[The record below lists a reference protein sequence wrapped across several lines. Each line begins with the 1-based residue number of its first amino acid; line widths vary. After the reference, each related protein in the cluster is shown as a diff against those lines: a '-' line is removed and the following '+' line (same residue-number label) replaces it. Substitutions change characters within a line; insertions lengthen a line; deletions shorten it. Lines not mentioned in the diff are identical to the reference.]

1 MMTNTLVT
9 PSRAAGGGVE
19 REKARDG
26 GARVGEPKTAGARP
40 DEDDRE
46 EEGPDVSHE
55 EQGEEAGPQA
65 VDPPADRE
73 SDSGDSTFRVLLR
86 RLQEGDPG
94 ASEELLAAIYG
105 ELHRLASRQMARQM
119 PDHTLQTTAL
129 VNEAYLKLFRGDRH
143 GWKDRDHF
151 LALAARA
158 MRSVLV
164 DHARGRNRDKR
175 KAPGKQIPMDVLLE
189 NYGRGVP
196 DLVELDE
203 ALKRLGEKDPVAV
216 RIVELRFFAG
226 LTMGE
231 VARVLDMKLRT
242 VERTWTHARAWLRRE
257 LS

>member
-1 MMTNTLVT
+1 
-9 PSRAAGGGVE
+9 
-19 REKARDG
+19 
-26 GARVGEPKTAGARP
+26 VGEPETAGARP
-40 DEDDRE
+40 DENDRE
-46 EEGPDVSHE
+46 EECPDATDE
-55 EQGEEAGPQA
+55 EQAGGEGAEAQA
-65 VDPPADRE
+65 VDPAQEQEPS
-73 SDSGDSTFRVLLR
+73 SDDSTFLDLLR

-94 ASEELLAAIYG
+94 ASEELLAALYS

-119 PDHTLQTTAL
+119 PDHTLQATAL

-196 DLVELDE
+196 DLVALDE
-203 ALKRLGEKDPVAV
+203 GLSRLGEKDPVAV

-242 VERTWTHARAWLRRE
+242 VERSWTHARAWLRRE